1 MLPVVVTYNI
11 IASGGTASLAASQA
25 STAGLLALATT
36 VVGANQQRIT
46 VTSAGNDAGIYFH
59 VIGFNQANF
68 TIFEYL
74 AGGLGTG
81 VAGSAGTVQSNLD
94 YNTIV
99 SIQPSASSVAQ
110 TLATTAGTVSAGTNN
125 VGSTLPNIMNWHATP
140 TDISVSAIVQSG
152 AANYTVQYTYDDPNN
167 LPSGLA
173 APTWLNVAS
182 LTGQTVNGDAEL
194 TNNLTAL
201 RLLVN
206 SGTGTMRFTVIQGGI
221 GTP

>member
-25 STAGLLALATT
+25 STAGLLALSTT

-81 VAGSAGTVQSNLD
+81 VGASAATVQSNLD
-94 YNTIV
+94 YRTII
-99 SIQPSASSVAQ
+99 SIQPSNSSIAQ

-125 VGSTLPNIMNWHATP
+125 VGSSLWNIVNWHAMP
-140 TDISVSAIVQSG
+140 SNISYGCQLVSG
-152 AANYTVQYTYDDPNN
+152 AATFSIQYTYDDPNN
-167 LPSGLA
+167 LAG
-173 APTWLNVAS
+173 
-182 LTGQTVNGDAEL
+182 GQGFPQPFN
-194 TNNLTAL
+194 
-201 RLLVN
+201 
-206 SGTGTMRFTVIQGGI
+206 
-221 GTP
+221 